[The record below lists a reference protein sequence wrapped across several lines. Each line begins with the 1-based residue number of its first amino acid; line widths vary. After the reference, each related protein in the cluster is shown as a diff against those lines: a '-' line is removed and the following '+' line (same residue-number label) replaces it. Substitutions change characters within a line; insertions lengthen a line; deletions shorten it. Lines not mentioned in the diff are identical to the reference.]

1 VQRGA
6 AAALHAALAGADD
19 DAGGLR
25 RALRRSRRR
34 EQWRA
39 AALVLP
45 LFLFLAACFVVPIGA
60 MLSRGV
66 IDTDIEHILPSV
78 TAALKNWDGRDLP
91 PESAYAALIADI
103 RAAREAGNLASAAT
117 RLNYDVP
124 GFRTLFF
131 STGRQL
137 PAELKGSARDTLIGI
152 DPKWSERETWA
163 AIRRAGGPATDFY
176 LLGALDLRRDA
187 DGSIVGAPPEQRVFR
202 SVLVRTLWISAMVTL
217 ICLVLGYPV
226 AYVIAS
232 QPPGRAAVL
241 LFLVLLPFWTSLL
254 VRTVAW
260 VVLLQR
266 EGVLNSLF
274 LSLGIVNE
282 PLKMIFNRFAVYVA
296 MVHVLLPFMVLP
308 IYAVMRSI
316 PSTYVRAA
324 TSLGAKP
331 FTAFR
336 RVYMPQTLPGIAAGC
351 LMVFIQALGYYI
363 TPAMVGG
370 ADDQMISYFIAFYAS
385 RTVNWGM
392 AAALSIM
399 LLAATLMLYAVY
411 DRMVGIDKMRMG

>member
-1 VQRGA
+1 MK
-6 AAALHAALAGADD
+6 
-19 DAGGLR
+19 
-25 RALRRSRRR
+25 S
-34 EQWRA
+34 
-39 AALVLP
+39 
-45 LFLFLAACFVVPIGA
+45 
-60 MLSRGV
+60 
-66 IDTDIEHILPSV
+66 
-78 TAALKNWDGRDLP
+78 
-91 PESAYAALIADI
+91 
-103 RAAREAGNLASAAT
+103 
-117 RLNYDVP
+117 
-124 GFRTLFF
+124 
-131 STGRQL
+131 
-137 PAELKGSARDTLIGI
+137 
-152 DPKWSERETWA
+152 
-163 AIRRAGGPATDFY
+163 
-176 LLGALDLRRDA
+176 A

-363 TPAMVGG
+363 TPALVGG

-399 LLAATLMLYAVY
+399 LLAATLALYAVY
-411 DRMVGIDKMRMG
+411 NRLVGVERMRLG

>member
-1 VQRGA
+1 MLRGA
-6 AAALHAALAGADD
+6 AAALHSALAGADD

-34 EQWRA
+34 EQLRA

-66 IDTDIEHILPSV
+66 VDTDITRILPAV

-91 PESAYAALIADI
+91 AESAYAALIADI
-103 RAAREAGNLASAAT
+103 RTAREAGTLASAAT

-124 GFRTLFF
+124 GFRTLLF
-131 STGRQL
+131 SAGRQL
-137 PAELKGSARDTLIGI
+137 PAELNGSARDALIGI
-152 DPKWSERETWA
+152 DAKWGERETWA
-163 AIRRAGGPATDFY
+163 ALRRAGGPASDFY

-187 DGSIVGAPPEQRVFR
+187 DGSIIGAPVEQRVFR
-202 SVLVRTLWISAMVTL
+202 DVLGRTLWISAMVTL
-217 ICLVLGYPV
+217 MCVILGYPV
-226 AYVIAS
+226 AYVISA
-232 QPPGRAAVL
+232 QPPGRAGVL

-260 VVLLQR
+260 VVLLQK

-308 IYAVMRSI
+308 LYSVMRSI
-316 PSTYVRAA
+316 PPSYVRAA
-324 TSLGAKP
+324 SSLGARP
-331 FTAFR
+331 FTAFW
-336 RVYMPQTLPGIAAGC
+336 RVYMPQTLPGIGAGC

-363 TPAMVGG
+363 TPALVGG

-399 LLAATLMLYAVY
+399 LLTATLALYAVY
-411 DRMVGIDKMRMG
+411 NRLIGVERMRLG

>member
-1 VQRGA
+1 MQRGA
-6 AAALHAALAGADD
+6 AAALHAAVAGADD
-19 DAGGLR
+19 AASSLR

-34 EQWRA
+34 EQLRA

-45 LFLFLAACFVVPIGA
+45 LFLFLVGCFVVPIGA

-66 IDTDIEHILPSV
+66 IDTDIARLLPGV

-91 PESAYAALIADI
+91 QESAYAALIDDI
-103 RAAREAGNLASAAT
+103 HAAREAGTLASAAT

-124 GFRTLFF
+124 GFRTLLFG
-131 STGRQL
+131 TGRQL
-137 PAELKGSARDTLIGI
+137 PATLTGSARDALIAI
-152 DPKWSERETWA
+152 DPKWGERETWA
-163 AIRRAGGPATDFY
+163 VMRRAGGPATDFY

-187 DGSIVGAPPEQRVFR
+187 DNSIVGAPPEQRVFR
-202 SVLVRTLWISAMVTL
+202 AVLGRTLWISAMVTL
-217 ICLVLGYPV
+217 MCLVLGYPV
-226 AYVIAS
+226 AYVIAA
-232 QPPGRAAVL
+232 QPPGRGAVL

-254 VRTVAW
+254 VRTLAW
-260 VVLLQR
+260 VVLLQK
-266 EGVLNSLF
+266 EGVLNSLL

-308 IYAVMRSI
+308 LYSVMRSI
-316 PSTYVRAA
+316 PPSYVRAA
-324 TSLGAKP
+324 SSLGARP
-331 FTAFR
+331 FTVFR
-336 RVYMPQTLPGIAAGC
+336 RVYLPQTLPGIGAGC

-363 TPAMVGG
+363 TPALVGG

-399 LLAATLMLYAVY
+399 LLTATLALYAVY
-411 DRMVGIDKMRMG
+411 NRLIGVERMRLG